1 MTRLINLNADLGES
15 YGNYQLGCDE
25 ALMEIIAS
33 ANIACGY
40 HAGDPLVMKA
50 SISTAKTNKV
60 SIGAHPSYPDLQ
72 GFGRRPMQMGA
83 NEIEAM
89 VSYQIGAL
97 MGMAAAVGASV
108 THVKAHGA
116 LSNVAAANDDVANA
130 VARGTKAVD
139 RSLIL
144 LAPVASCLITAGE
157 QNDIPVAGEIFA
169 DRAYNED
176 ATLMS
181 RSLAGSMIHDAGDSI
196 AQIVRFLDAGGV
208 VAASGKIIKARIDS
222 ICVHGDNPQAVA
234 IASKVRAGIEENGAK
249 IVTLPELMAAGQ

>member
-15 YGNYQLGCDE
+15 YGNYRLGCDE

-40 HAGDPLVMKA
+40 HAGDPLVLKA
-50 SISTAKTNKV
+50 AVHTAKANKV

-72 GFGRRPMQMGA
+72 GFGRRPMQMNA

-97 MGMAAAVGASV
+97 MGMAASEGASV

-116 LSNVAAANDDVANA
+116 LSNVAAANDDVAKA
-130 VARGTKAVD
+130 IARGARAVD
-139 RSLIL
+139 PSLIL

-181 RSLAGSMIHDAGDSI
+181 RKLKGSMIHEAEESI
-196 AQIVRFLDAGGV
+196 AQIIRFLDAGGV
-208 VAASGKIIKARIDS
+208 VTASGKVIKARIDS
-222 ICVHGDNPQAVA
+222 ICVHGDNPDAIS
-234 IASKVRAGIEENGAK
+234 IASKVRAGLEKSGVK
-249 IVTLPELMAAGQ
+249 IVTLPEVLAGG